1 MKENYIMVEL
11 KDYIDDVEVGM
22 VIGLYN
28 REKYSFISG
37 IVTRNGY
44 R

>member
-1 MKENYIMVEL
+1 MVEL

-28 REKYSFISG
+28 REKIQFYKWN
-37 IVTRNGY
+37 RNTEDLDA
-44 R
+44 